1 MSRRRSRGFAL
12 VDALVALLISVLALL
27 TVFGGIALSA
37 RAARAGRTR
46 LIQIV
51 SARNQDAIGQRLSF
65 IQQIVPE

>member
-12 VDALVALLISVLALL
+12 LDALVALLISGLALL
-27 TVFGGIALSA
+27 TVFGGVVLAA
-37 RAARAGRTR
+37 RAARAARTR

-51 SARNQDAIGQRLSF
+51 STRNQDAIGQRLSF